1 MTPALTS
8 RLTSLVRLMLVSFL
22 FAGTMGCKA
31 KPSEKDCKDA
41 INNVRRI
48 NGQDSSDM
56 GADPIAMIRSCR
68 GSSSQKSVECMLKA
82 KTQDDL
88 QGCEGEVG
96 GKYFKSEKEATE
108 KRIKESGGAD
118 EGDEKPKEELPPE
131 GTPEEAAPSETPP
144 AETPP
149 GEATAPKETAPK
161 EASPK
166 EATPKPKEATPKPKE
181 ATPKPKEATPKA
193 VPKATKKGHRDGGP

>member
-1 MTPALTS
+1 MTPVFSS
-8 RLTSLVRLMLVSFL
+8 RLTGLLRLAFVSLFFV
-22 FAGTMGCKA
+22 GTMGCKA

-41 INNVRRI
+41 IENVRRI

-82 KTQDDL
+82 KTQEDL

-118 EGDEKPKEELPPE
+118 EGDEKPKEEVPPK
-131 GTPEEAAPSETPP
+131 EAAPTETPP

-149 GEATAPKETAPK
+149 SEAPKET
-161 EASPK
+161 SPK
-166 EATPKPKEATPKPKE
+166 EATPKEATPKEAPPKEAT
-181 ATPKPKEATPKA
+181 PKEATPKA
-193 VPKATKKGHRDGGP
+193 VPKAAKKAHRDGGP